1 MSEIAA
7 ARPAPLHG
15 HTAAHRR
22 TPPHTAAHRR
32 ILAPRPPCASSQS
45 SPSLPLSLPPS
56 HSGGGG
62 LTPEEYARQMAREL
76 RLPPDLQARQRHRA
90 NQSYAS
96 PDPRPSPAAPPL
108 RSLAVPTRPPIGRL
122 LHPPAA
128 SRPPQ
133 AAAALALRRETQGL
147 LRPALRPVRAASA
160 ASRAIGA
167 ADRRRRRRHGRRVR
181 PAGEPRAKGAAWR
194 VARLFT
200 ARTRCEQVRPERE
213 ALLWSVALQPAGTK
227 RGVSEADLSA
237 ADRRDR
243 YRKRQ

>member
-56 HSGGGG
+56 PSGGGG

-147 LRPALRPVRAASA
+147 LRPAAGLSEPLVPLHEPSVRRIGGAGAGTAAESDPPVSLGRRAPRGAWRGCSQRA
-160 ASRAIGA
+160 LAVNRSGRRGRRCCGASRCSP
-167 ADRRRRRRHGRRVR
+167 
-181 PAGEPRAKGAAWR
+181 PAP
-194 VARLFT
+194 
-200 ARTRCEQVRPERE
+200 
-213 ALLWSVALQPAGTK
+213 
-227 RGVSEADLSA
+227 SEA
-237 ADRRDR
+237 
-243 YRKRQ
+243 

>member
-56 HSGGGG
+56 PSGGGG

-108 RSLAVPTRPPIGRL
+108 RSPC
-122 LHPPAA
+122 
-128 SRPPQ
+128 
-133 AAAALALRRETQGL
+133 
-147 LRPALRPVRAASA
+147 
-160 ASRAIGA
+160 
-167 ADRRRRRRHGRRVR
+167 RRVR
-181 PAGEPRAKGAAWR
+181 PLADCFIPPPPLARPRRPPRSLSAGRRRASSDLPCGLSEPLVPLHAPSVRRIGGAGAGTAAESDPPVSLGRRAPRGAWR
-194 VARLFT
+194 GCSQRALAVNRSG
-200 ARTRCEQVRPERE
+200 RRGRRCCGASRCSP
-213 ALLWSVALQPAGTK
+213 PAP
-227 RGVSEADLSA
+227 SEA
-237 ADRRDR
+237 
-243 YRKRQ
+243 